1 MDVTLY
7 LYKEVVMLVLARR
20 PDEKLT
26 IYTPSGDKIEILVT
40 EARQGMA
47 RLGITAPPKY
57 VVLRDELLQVK
68 DL

>member
-1 MDVTLY
+1 
-7 LYKEVVMLVLARR
+7 MLVLARR

-68 DL
+68 DFEIR